1 MHKTRNTRTKPR
13 LPELP
18 PADAWERSWQK
29 HWSKVGLPGYE
40 LPTDDAGADE
50 RDFLNNVRTPEK
62 ERARLKRINDEFI
75 RGFKGLFSVGP
86 AVTVFGSARFKE
98 THSYYKLARRTG
110 AELAKAGFATLTG
123 GGPGIMEAA
132 NRGAHE
138 VGGASYGLNI
148 ILPHEQKENPY
159 VDRSLEF
166 H

>member
-75 RGFKGLFSVGP
+75 RGFKGLFHVGP
-86 AVTVFGSARFKE
+86 AVTVFGSARFKPCLLYTSDAADE
-98 THSYYKLARRTG
+98 RSSVDLGGRR
-110 AELAKAGFATLTG
+110 
-123 GGPGIMEAA
+123 
-132 NRGAHE
+132 
-138 VGGASYGLNI
+138 I
-148 ILPHEQKENPY
+148 I
-159 VDRSLEF
+159 
-166 H
+166 